1 MFVAASEFFP
11 FFFLFFLLFFR
22 EREREGERRGRRK
35 FLVGEPVT
43 MLFLKHE
50 QNGAS
55 VATRYVVVEKRGI
68 RFRGCCNCAFNR
80 CIDA

>member
-11 FFFLFFLLFFR
+11 FFFSFLSSFFL

-80 CIDA
+80 CIDG

>member
-22 EREREGERRGRRK
+22 ERGGEREGRRK

-80 CIDA
+80 CIDG

>member
-1 MFVAASEFFP
+1 M
-11 FFFLFFLLFFR
+11 R
-22 EREREGERRGRRK
+22 EREGRRK

-50 QNGAS
+50 QNGTS

-80 CIDA
+80 CIDGKGEILRIRFKRFSTVN